1 MIIRDEVSLLEEL
14 DYSKEELMVI
24 LIQEAFELKVLDC
37 NESEDRLIIFM
48 KFKEHF
54 ILFMNLNSW

>member
-37 NESEDRLIIFM
+37 NESEDWLIIF
-48 KFKEHF
+48 
-54 ILFMNLNSW
+54 